1 MLTNHWMC
9 LSPRCWS
16 WALEERMPQLVG
28 WGLGAGGSLGAK
40 GFVPGCRGGSCA
52 LGP

>member
-16 WALEERMPQLVG
+16 WALKERMLQLVG
-28 WGLGAGGSLGAK
+28 WVQEGTQGPWEQRALCQGAGVAAM
-40 GFVPGCRGGSCA
+40 P
-52 LGP
+52 